1 MATYGQLQ
9 EYKPESENITA
20 YLERVEVFFR
30 ANDIAA
36 DKQVPVFL
44 SVVGG
49 KTYSLLR
56 DLTSPE
62 KPQDKTLAQLSETL
76 KSHFQPK
83 PLVIAERFYFHR
95 RNQNAAESIADY
107 VAELRRLATHCEFG
121 EYLNDALRDRLVCG
135 LCKQQHTKASPFRGE
150 LDVCKSRGDGARAG
164 GCRKECKEATR
175 VRRNPSEQR
184 RSESNNQQVA

>member
-20 YLERVEVFFR
+20 YLERIEVFFR

-56 DLTSPE
+56 DLTAQE
-62 KPQDKTLAQLSETL
+62 KPQDKTLAQLFETL

-83 PLVIAERFYFHR
+83 PLAIAERF
-95 RNQNAAESIADY
+95 
-107 VAELRRLATHCEFG
+107 
-121 EYLNDALRDRLVCG
+121 
-135 LCKQQHTKASPFRGE
+135 
-150 LDVCKSRGDGARAG
+150 
-164 GCRKECKEATR
+164 
-175 VRRNPSEQR
+175 
-184 RSESNNQQVA
+184 

>member
-107 VAELRRLATHCEFG
+107 VAEPRRLATQ
-121 EYLNDALRDRLVCG
+121 
-135 LCKQQHTKASPFRGE
+135 KTAS
-150 LDVCKSRGDGARAG
+150 LA
-164 GCRKECKEATR
+164 
-175 VRRNPSEQR
+175 NI
-184 RSESNNQQVA
+184 